1 MFPENQYTD
10 LIEKKL
16 NKFDLINIK
25 IFKYS
30 SNPEVLTSEIEKL
43 TNYSQRKKI

>member
-1 MFPENQYTD
+1 MYPENQYTN

-16 NKFDLINIK
+16 NKLKLNNFK
-25 IFKYS
+25 KFKYK
-30 SNPEVLTSEIEKL
+30 PDPQTLTGEIEVL